1 MFPGFRR
8 RIPEYLAMKYTAHAV
23 IQLDPEFG
31 KRMTVENICF
41 GYVSDS
47 SSFYNATYLIAA
59 ASMMLQAMNFLMVLS
74 LGPHR
79 HSLCVNLGLVLFLLF
94 L

>member
-8 RIPEYLAMKYTAHAV
+8 WIPEYLAMKDTANAV

-31 KRMTVENICF
+31 KFMTVENTCF

-47 SSFYNATYLIAA
+47 SGFYNAP
-59 ASMMLQAMNFLMVLS
+59 SDEFPN
-74 LGPHR
+74 
-79 HSLCVNLGLVLFLLF
+79 GLVIGPTQAQSVC
-94 L
+94 